1 MRDIASLFNSIAPSY
16 DKLNHL
22 LSLNIDKYWRS
33 KSLKDCHVAK
43 WKRVLDVA
51 CGTADFS
58 LQVARKG
65 AAEVVG
71 VDVSEMMVKLGKE
84 KVEKA
89 NLQEKVHLMMG
100 DCASLP
106 FPENSF
112 DAVTVAFGVRN
123 FAQRAN
129 SLQEIQRVLKPDGE
143 LVVLEFSTPKHFPI
157 KQLYQFY
164 FKRWLPFVGGL
175 ISGDKA
181 AYRYL
186 PESVYAFPQGEA
198 FMQELNAAGLRE
210 PRQRRMTFGVATAY
224 YAKK

>member
-33 KSLKDCHVAK
+33 KSLKECHVTE

-123 FAQRAN
+123 FAQRAT

-143 LVVLEFSTPKHFPI
+143 LVILEFSTPKHFPI

-198 FMQELNAAGLRE
+198 FMQELSAAGLRE